1 MFKDNVRVSPV
12 ANRSKEGVRK
22 NCGRLA
28 HPGCDCP
35 PPNLWVALAY
45 AADISESMLFT
56 HKVEA
61 VWDLCHDRLERE
73 VTKTWLLAT

>member
-1 MFKDNVRVSPV
+1 MSPV
-12 ANRSKEGVRK
+12 ANRSEEGVRK
-22 NCGRLA
+22 KSRRLEHSNC
-28 HPGCDCP
+28 DSP

-61 VWDLCHDRLERE
+61 VWDSCHDRLERE